1 MASDWTMERVAKLD
15 RDEIEQLRANALGLG
30 EHEVAA
36 ICEKALVHSPKRR
49 TTPAAKQAKAQ
60 RLISRSAAF
69 EARGVYLD
77 DARTSWGGVRK
88 SDGAVVMGLW
98 AAAVKSRDG
107 GCGCLLWAPNV
118 DGSRPWSDSASGQE
132 RLKHCRLVMDG
143 AAAEGLLVFGQAL
156 SIGAIGLISNR
167 PKNTEI
173 LVESIAGFGFSFLIL
188 ISIWFRYTEVLSVIR
203 VEMTWTR
210 ARNTTLLA
218 SLTQSK

>member
-156 SIGAIGLISNR
+156 EGHVPEEKARSIYGVDPQTVVR
-167 PKNTEI
+167 FK
-173 LVESIAGFGFSFLIL
+173 VEKRGEQYWAVWG
-188 ISIWFRYTEVLSVIR
+188 R
-203 VEMTWTR
+203 R
-210 ARNTTLLA
+210 AKETPL
-218 SLTQSK
+218 

>member
-98 AAAVKSRDG
+98 AGAVKSRDG

-118 DGSRPWSDSASGQE
+118 DGSHPWSDSASGQE

-156 SIGAIGLISNR
+156 EGHVPEEKARSIYGVDPLTVVR
-167 PKNTEI
+167 FK
-173 LVESIAGFGFSFLIL
+173 VEKRGEQYWAVWG
-188 ISIWFRYTEVLSVIR
+188 R
-203 VEMTWTR
+203 R
-210 ARNTTLLA
+210 AKETPL
-218 SLTQSK
+218 

>member
-156 SIGAIGLISNR
+156 EGHVPEEKARSIYGVDPQTVVR
-167 PKNTEI
+167 FK
-173 LVESIAGFGFSFLIL
+173 VEK
-188 ISIWFRYTEVLSVIR
+188 
-203 VEMTWTR
+203 R
-210 ARNTTLLA
+210 AEQYWAVWGRRAKETPL
-218 SLTQSK
+218 

>member
-98 AAAVKSRDG
+98 AGAVKSRDG

-118 DGSRPWSDSASGQE
+118 AGSHPWSDSASGQE

-156 SIGAIGLISNR
+156 EGHVPEEKARSIYGVDPQTVVR
-167 PKNTEI
+167 FK
-173 LVESIAGFGFSFLIL
+173 VEKRGEQYWAVWG
-188 ISIWFRYTEVLSVIR
+188 R
-203 VEMTWTR
+203 R
-210 ARNTTLLA
+210 AKETPL
-218 SLTQSK
+218 

>member
-156 SIGAIGLISNR
+156 EGHVPEEKARSIYGVDPQTVVR
-167 PKNTEI
+167 FK
-173 LVESIAGFGFSFLIL
+173 VEKRGEQYWAVWG
-188 ISIWFRYTEVLSVIR
+188 R
-203 VEMTWTR
+203 R
-210 ARNTTLLA
+210 AKET
-218 SLTQSK
+218 SL

>member
-132 RLKHCRLVMDG
+132 RLKHCRLVLDG
-143 AAAEGLLVFGQAL
+143 AAPEGLLVFGQAL
-156 SIGAIGLISNR
+156 EGHVPEEKARSIYGVDPQTVVRFKVEKRGEQYWAIWGR
-167 PKNTEI
+167 
-173 LVESIAGFGFSFLIL
+173 
-188 ISIWFRYTEVLSVIR
+188 
-203 VEMTWTR
+203 R
-210 ARNTTLLA
+210 A
-218 SLTQSK
+218 KE